1 MVAGSK
7 SGACLRTIS
16 ITVCAKRG
24 SFRPITLIGKSQG
37 KASDEPSATTGMSRC
52 PSDRYCLAFARAH
65 HLLLELLVELVEPP
79 ENGAAPAVADPLAIQ
94 HNDGQYFLR

>member
-7 SGACLRTIS
+7 SGADLSTIS

-37 KASDEPSATTGMSRC
+37 KASGEPSATTGIGGC
-52 PSDRYCLAFARAH
+52 PSGRHRLAFARVH
-65 HLLLELLVELVEPP
+65 HLLLELLVKLVHAP
-79 ENGAAPAVADPLAIQ
+79 ENGAGLAVADLPAIQ
-94 HNDGQYFLR
+94 RDDG